1 MACGDCRLVG
11 KYYDPLKPRHA
22 MPTSVLIPCPA
33 CLAQNRVPEARLT
46 EQPRCG
52 KCRASLLPGQPIEL
66 DDQSFPLFIRRSEL
80 PVVVDLWAAWCGPCR
95 MMAPHF
101 AQAAQQLAN
110 QVLFA
115 KVDTEAAQATAQ
127 AMSVQAIPLLVLFRG
142 GQEIARQTGAMT
154 TPQILA
160 WLGQQLAA

>member
-1 MACGDCRLVG
+1 MTDSILV
-11 KYYDPLKPRHA
+11 
-22 MPTSVLIPCPA
+22 PCPS
-33 CLAQNRVPEARLT
+33 CWAQNRIPQARLS

-52 KCRASLLPGQPIEL
+52 KCRTGLLPGQPIDL
-66 DDQSFPLFIRRSEL
+66 DDQSFPLYIRRSGL

-101 AQAAQQLAN
+101 AQAAKQLSS

-115 KVDTEAAQATAQ
+115 KVDTEAALETASNM
-127 AMSVQAIPLLVLFRG
+127 AVQAIPLLVLFRNG
-142 GQEIARQTGAMT
+142 TELARQTGAMT

-160 WLGQQLAA
+160 WLGQQLA